1 MDAEIGR
8 IARIVQEILAFTRP
22 RATDEIVDVN
32 AIIYSLDHILTPNLQ
47 QKGIALKLLLEP
59 ELPHVRISSDHLKQV
74 ILNMV
79 RNAEDAMPEGG
90 QLTIHT
96 TRSRAGVQMSITDTG
111 CGIPEEYISR
121 LFDPF
126 FTTKGKGP
134 DGGTGLGLAVSH
146 GIIRNA
152 EGDIEVES
160 ELRKGSTFRVSLSA
174 YKV

>member
-1 MDAEIGR
+1 VVIH
-8 IARIVQEILAFTRP
+8 
-22 RATDEIVDVN
+22 
-32 AIIYSLDHILTPNLQ
+32 SLDHLLTPYLQ

-59 ELPHVRISSDHLKQV
+59 ALPHVRISADHLKQV

-79 RNAEDAMPEGG
+79 RNAEDAMAEGG
-90 QLTIHT
+90 QLTIQTASSHT
-96 TRSRAGVQMSITDTG
+96 GIQMRITDTG
-111 CGIPEEYISR
+111 CGIPAENISH

-152 EGDIEVES
+152 EGDIAVES
-160 ELRKGSTFRVSLSA
+160 ELRKGTTFRVSLPA
-174 YKV
+174 YKG

>member
-1 MDAEIGR
+1 
-8 IARIVQEILAFTRP
+8 
-22 RATDEIVDVN
+22 
-32 AIIYSLDHILTPNLQ
+32 
-47 QKGIALKLLLEP
+47 
-59 ELPHVRISSDHLKQV
+59 
-74 ILNMV
+74 
-79 RNAEDAMPEGG
+79 MPEGG

-111 CGIPEEYISR
+111 CGIPEEDICH